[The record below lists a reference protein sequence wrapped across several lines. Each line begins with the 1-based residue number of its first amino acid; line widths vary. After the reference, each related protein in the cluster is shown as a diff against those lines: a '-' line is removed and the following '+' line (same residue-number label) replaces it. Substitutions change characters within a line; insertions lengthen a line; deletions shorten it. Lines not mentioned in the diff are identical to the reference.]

1 VPDAP
6 TPQDAPEEE
15 PALVRGAP
23 ASLSH
28 GQLVLFPER
37 ESYLDLVRAL
47 ADDDGYAMCVDLC
60 GVDYLLNAHRGLPPA
75 VTPARFEV
83 VVNLLSLAEHKRVP
97 LRVQVPAADPIL
109 PSLFEIYP
117 GTEAMERE
125 TYDLFGI
132 VFTGHPDLTRILM
145 PDDWEGHPLRKDYAV
160 GRIPVQ
166 FKATPGNPPT

>member
-1 VPDAP
+1 
-6 TPQDAPEEE
+6 
-15 PALVRGAP
+15 
-23 ASLSH
+23 
-28 GQLVLFPER
+28 
-37 ESYLDLVRAL
+37 
-47 ADDDGYAMCVDLC
+47 M
-60 GVDYLLNAHRGLPPA
+60 
-75 VTPARFEV
+75 
-83 VVNLLSLAEHKRVP
+83 
-97 LRVQVPAADPIL
+97 PAADPIL